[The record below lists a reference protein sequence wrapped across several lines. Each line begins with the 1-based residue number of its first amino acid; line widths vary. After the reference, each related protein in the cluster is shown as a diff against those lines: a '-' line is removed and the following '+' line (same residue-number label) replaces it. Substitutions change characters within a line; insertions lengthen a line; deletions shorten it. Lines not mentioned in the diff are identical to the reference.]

1 MLRVSDYGNQYS
13 TTSYGATGG
22 MNGGGFMPGTQ
33 GDSPSSKKTY
43 GKETLRPATIKQLL
57 EAHHPYA
64 DADHFMI
71 DGAET
76 TQVTFVGQVRNISQQ
91 TTNVTYKLDDGTGTI
106 EVKVWVDMDA
116 QMDENSSKAKVT
128 EECYA
133 RVWGR
138 LKVFGNKRHLGAQ
151 YIRPIQD
158 FNEIQYHMLEA
169 TAIHLHFTRGPI
181 ESLQQ
186 GKDGVSGQAN
196 GQTAGYGGGGDGGSG
211 MPAGLSASAKKVY
224 HTLKNSPQTNEG
236 LHMQDIAN
244 RANMDISEVLK
255 AGEELTGSGAIYTT
269 VDDHTWAI
277 LDM

>member
-1 MLRVSDYGNQYS
+1 
-13 TTSYGATGG
+13 
-22 MNGGGFMPGTQ
+22 MNGGGFMPGSQ
-33 GDSPSSKKTY
+33 SDSPSSKRTY

-57 EAHHPYA
+57 EAHHPYP
-64 DADHFMI
+64 DADHFVI

-116 QMDENSSKAKVT
+116 QMDEDSSKAKVT

-186 GKDGVSGQAN
+186 GKDGQAN
-196 GQTAGYGGGGDGGSG
+196 GQIAYGGGGGDGGNS
-211 MPAGLSASAKKVY
+211 AVSGLSASAKKVY
-224 HTLKNSPQTNEG
+224 QVIKNSPQTNEG
-236 LHMQDIAN
+236 LHMQNIAGI
-244 RANMDISEVLK
+244 ANMDISEVLK

>member
-1 MLRVSDYGNQYS
+1 MPDYNNQYTTTYS
-13 TTSYGATGG
+13 TTGGA
-22 MNGGGFMPGTQ
+22 NGGGFMPGTQ
-33 GDSPSSKKTY
+33 SGDSPSTKRTY
-43 GKETLRPATIKQLL
+43 GKETLRPATIKQLV
-57 EAHHPYA
+57 EAHHPYP

-116 QMDENSSKAKVT
+116 QMDEDGSGGKGKVT
-128 EECYA
+128 EGCYA

-138 LKVFGNKRHLGAQ
+138 LKLFGNKRHLGAQ

-169 TAIHLHFTRGPI
+169 TAIHLHFARGPI
-181 ESLQQ
+181 ETLQQ
-186 GKDGVSGQAN
+186 GKDGAN
-196 GQTAGYGGGGDGGSG
+196 GQTNGQMSGGDGGG
-211 MPAGLSASAKKVY
+211 GAMPSGLSASAKKVY
-224 HTLKNSPQTNEG
+224 QTLKNSPQTNEG